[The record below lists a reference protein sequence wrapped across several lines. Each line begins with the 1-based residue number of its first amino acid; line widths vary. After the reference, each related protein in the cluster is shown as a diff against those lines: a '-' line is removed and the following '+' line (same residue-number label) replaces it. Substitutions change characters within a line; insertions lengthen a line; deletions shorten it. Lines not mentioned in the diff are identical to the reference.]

1 MPPYSVLTA
10 SSDPKIRDM
19 AKTALSDEGL
29 AAVLCGDGDE
39 ALESARGMKS
49 QPPLRLLVIEAC
61 LPKSDGFEVVRKLS
75 EDANLGTVPSLML
88 LDPKQSPADRKASVR
103 LGADDYLQKP
113 FETEELRAK
122 IHSMTKHFRAHA
134 APHPVTGLPGHP
146 QLEQHVL
153 ARLAKGESF
162 ELVCFDINHFRPFN
176 DHYGSEKGNEVIR
189 MVVQLIR
196 GVLQSAGM
204 AADEEGALNHIDGD
218 DFIIA
223 APQGRGADIRAGLR
237 EKFQS
242 EVQKFYSKEEIR
254 KGFIFQKDRE
264 NKDQIFPLM
273 QLSTAVL
280 GAAKEKFSHYG
291 QLVAEINEALH
302 QSKVGSRD
310 A

>member
-1 MPPYSVLTA
+1 MPSYSVLAA
-10 SSDPKIRDM
+10 SSDPKILDM
-19 AKTALSDEGL
+19 AKAALADEVL
-29 AAVLCGDGDE
+29 AAVLCGDGEE
-39 ALESARGMKS
+39 ALESVRGNKI
-49 QPPLRLLVIEAC
+49 QPPLRLIVLEAC
-61 LPKSDGFEVVRKLS
+61 LPKSDGFEVVRKMS
-75 EDANLGTVPSLML
+75 EDAELGKVPCLML
-88 LDPKQSPADRKASVR
+88 VDPKQSPSARKASVR

-122 IHSMTKHFRAHA
+122 IHSMTKHFRAHG

-146 QLEQHVL
+146 ELEQHVL
-153 ARLAKGESF
+153 ARLAKSEAF

-176 DHYGSEKGNEVIR
+176 DHYGSEKGDEVIR
-189 MVVQLIR
+189 MVVTLIR
-196 GVLQSAGM
+196 GVLKGAGIPS
-204 AADEEGALNHIDGD
+204 DEEGALNHIDGD

-223 APQGRGADIRAGLR
+223 APLGRSGKIRAGLR

-242 EVQKFYSKEEIR
+242 DVQKFYSKEEIR

-280 GAAKEKFSHYG
+280 GVSKEKFSHYG
-291 QLVAEINEALH
+291 QLVAEVNEALH